1 MNEYLA
7 NQVCE
12 VEKRTD
18 RAFAQEIRANVANW
32 SMARLNGHIDLLLT
46 AMFTADAKGD
56 KKSARE
62 LRIEAVICAHVWL
75 RRAS

>member
-12 VEKRTD
+12 AEKSTD
-18 RAFAQEIRANVANW
+18 RVFAQEIRANIASW

-46 AMFTADAKGD
+46 AMVTADAQGD
-56 KKSARE
+56 HRSARE

-75 RRAS
+75 RRSR

>member
-7 NQVCE
+7 NATCE
-12 VEKRTD
+12 VEKKDNRV
-18 RAFAQEIRANVANW
+18 FAREIRANVATW
-32 SMARLNGHIDLLLT
+32 SKSRLNGHIDLLLT
-46 AMFTADAKGD
+46 AMGAADARGD
-56 KKSARE
+56 RRSARE